1 MELIINSRGAYV
13 SKVDERFQVTVEK
26 QKQEYAASKVEKIL
40 ITTSALIT
48 TDALKLAVENNIDVV
63 FLEYNGHPFGRVWH
77 SKLGSITTIRRNQLK
92 LTELQLGTELVKEW
106 ITQKI
111 DNQIEHLQKLK
122 LNRNDEKVKII
133 EEAVYKMVK
142 HKESINGV
150 QNVPIEIVRNSL
162 EGYEGTCA
170 RIYFNTLGALIPPK
184 YIFKGRSKNPA
195 ENEFNCML
203 NYAYGI
209 LYSNV
214 EKACIIS
221 GLDPYIGIMH
231 TDNYNKTALVF
242 DIIEMYRG
250 YMDEIVFSLFSRR
263 KIKEDMF
270 DKVEAG
276 GFWLNKLGK
285 QLLIGTVNEK
295 FENKIKYKGRMIKLN
310 NIISYD
316 CHNIANRILNEVI

>member
-150 QNVPIEIVRNSL
+150 QNVPIEKVRNSL